1 MNNKF
6 ENQDE
11 ESVKPMKSEPKTVAA
26 IGGENLYP
34 LDWKTIDVT
43 LAKGRFT
50 HTLARPSNELLM
62 QREAQLKT
70 EIGISKDGSY
80 NLPDETEQEELDAKY
95 YDAVKQDATGY
106 GAREIPTLHKATAFQ
121 GLFKSSIEVDE
132 DCDIFDEEITVNE
145 EIGTGDEPDFVVRH
159 VLRQP
164 DEKELNKLR
173 KIFRNSKITPDK
185 NGRQKIVTASN
196 LRQAMSVYAAYLVRL
211 DGAKVGDEA
220 FSDERRQDFINNVN
234 VLTQRAVIRV
244 FVEKLS
250 GSLSD

>member
-1 MNNKF
+1 MNNEF
-6 ENQDE
+6 ETQAD
-11 ESVKPMKSEPKTVAA
+11 ESVKPQECEPKTVAV
-26 IGGENLYP
+26 IDGEKLYP
-34 LDWKTIDVT
+34 LDWKTTEVT

-50 HTLARPSNELLM
+50 HTLARPSNELLLK
-62 QREAQLKT
+62 REAELKT

-80 NLPDETEQEELDAKY
+80 NLPDETEQEQLDAQY

-132 DCDIFDEEITVNE
+132 NCDIFDEEITVIE
-145 EIGTGDEPDFVVRH
+145 EIGGDDEPDFVVRH

-196 LRQAMSVYAAYLVRL
+196 LRQAMSFYAAYLVRL
-211 DGAKVGDEA
+211 DGAKVEGSA

-234 VLTQRAVIRV
+234 VLTQRVVIRV